1 VGKIQELVDSGAI
14 YLLDSTDKSHLFLS
28 NEDLAENYAYAQLEN
43 ASVRQQIVN
52 LFQDLYDRSSSFRD
66 IISEIPSGKTLYVD
80 IASSLKGSYLADD
93 LPGTN
98 VLGFIG
104 LGYNLSQTGMV
115 MINANGFVENVSVG
129 RSVAH
134 ELAHA
139 IRGVSDPADDLSS
152 PNPDYRG
159 DAVEFENLVVSEYG
173 GGDLGSERISYY
185 SMVQS
190 GILETLEDPFGGVRS
205 SWTGG
210 KSVDVILINGDA
222 YVSDSGVVSS
232 SATGPNI
239 DTSNNTERINDLL
252 IDVDRV
258 LDGSASFGRTFT
270 AGSGDDFVYGF
281 GGDDK
286 IYGGSGND
294 YLDGGSENDQISGG
308 DGHDVLIGGK
318 GADHLYGGAGQDLI
332 IFDADDLAAV
342 NGQAAGGVDGGDGID
357 IAWAVSENGVTLNLK
372 DAHVEIAMGSAHDDT
387 LTLEVSGQF
396 AAGGEGNDTIDVK
409 TGDLTGPVLVW
420 GGAGSDAINISIDA
434 GSSPE
439 DENKDVGILVV
450 NVDNI
455 SEENFHNLTYDMLG
469 MGENFEWSAI
479 DVVLINPDS
488 SDRINIKDTV
498 GTQQLGEKAMTQE
511 VWFYPGMDED
521 GQEIP
526 PQLFHTVS
534 YTGYEGWIEADEWAF
549 GMHDPLADYRQSF
562 LSGYDGT
569 VYGPASII
577 VEAMVE
583 EYRWEADGESGTY
596 VTVAGNPETGEADYE
611 PSPLFGDWGL
621 GGSGWDGEVDREYDL
636 SGADAVSDW
645 VNDQRVHYFFGLAT
659 ELGAEMDPIT
669 APDGWFMIGGHLSG
683 DSVVL
688 GDTSGGGII
697 HVQIPDTG
705 DIVMV

>member
-1 VGKIQELVDSGAI
+1 MGKIQELVDSGAI

-159 DAVEFENLVVSEYG
+159 DAVDFENLVVSEYG

-239 DTSNNTERINDLL
+239 DTSNNTENINDLI

-318 GADHLYGGAGQDLI
+318 GADHLYGGAGEDLI

-434 GSSPE
+434 GSSP
-439 DENKDVGILVV
+439 DSGAVGILVV

-469 MGENFEWSAI
+469 MGDNFEWSAI

-488 SDRINIKDTV
+488 SDRINLRDNV
-498 GTQQLGEKAMTQE
+498 GTQQLGEQTLTRE
-511 VWFYPGMDED
+511 VWYYPGTGAD
-521 GQEIP
+521 GEEIP
-526 PQLFHTVS
+526 PQHYYTTSF
-534 YTGYEGWIEADEWAF
+534 TGYEGWLEYDEFSWQIN
-549 GMHDPLADYRQSF
+549 HPLSNYKQSF
-562 LSGYDGT
+562 LSGYSGT
-569 VYGPASII
+569 VYGPVDSLQEH
-577 VEAMVE
+577 VEM
-583 EYRWEADGESGTY
+583 EYRSQSGDQY
-596 VTVAGNPETGEADYE
+596 YIGGHNETFDH
-611 PSPLFGDWGL
+611 PLFGTLGM
-621 GGSGWDGEVDREYDL
+621 GGSGWDGEIDTEYDL
-636 SGADAVSDW
+636 SGADAVSNW
-645 VNDQRVHYFFGLAT
+645 VENGREHYFYGLT
-659 ELGAEMDPIT
+659 TDLGEDMDPIET
-669 APDGWFMIGGHLSG
+669 PTGWFLVGGHLSG

-688 GDTSGGGII
+688 GDTSGGGVI

-705 DIVMV
+705 DIMMV